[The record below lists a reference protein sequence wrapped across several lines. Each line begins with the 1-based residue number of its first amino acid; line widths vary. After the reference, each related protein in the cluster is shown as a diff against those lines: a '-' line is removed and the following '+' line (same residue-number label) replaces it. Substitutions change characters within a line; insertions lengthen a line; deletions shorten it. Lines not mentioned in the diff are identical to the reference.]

1 MVLDYDIVEN
11 EIVNKF
17 FFFFLVEG
25 EVIIENVDEGDDD
38 GNNIFCCFIIKIKFF
53 NKLDWLLKF

>member
-1 MVLDYDIVEN
+1 MENVIVE
-11 EIVNKF
+11 KF
-17 FFFFLVEG
+17 FFFCKVEG

-38 GNNIFCCFIIKIKFF
+38 GNSIFCCFIIKIKFF

>member
-1 MVLDYDIVEN
+1 MDYDIVEN
-11 EIVNKF
+11 VIVEKF
-17 FFFFLVEG
+17 FFFCKVEG

-53 NKLDWLLKF
+53 DKLDWLLKF